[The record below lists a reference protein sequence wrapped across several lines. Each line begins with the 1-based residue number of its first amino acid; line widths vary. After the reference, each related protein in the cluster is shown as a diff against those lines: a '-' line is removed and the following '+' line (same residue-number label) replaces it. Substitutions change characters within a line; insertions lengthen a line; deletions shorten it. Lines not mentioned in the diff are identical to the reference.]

1 MSLILASA
9 SPRRQEL
16 LRLITE
22 DFLVHNSDIDESL
35 VPGLSPAD
43 AVLLLAR
50 RKALAVRQECP
61 RDAVI
66 GADTVVAIDGFILG
80 KPRDNADA
88 ALMLRQLSGRTHEV
102 FTGVCLALPAPGMEN
117 AFVSRAQVTFAPLGE
132 DEILSYVASG
142 EPADKAG
149 AYGIQGLGARFI
161 ERING
166 DYYTV
171 MGLPV
176 CGLYHLMREQGLLE
190 RPVSEAPAQPQKIL
204 GGTVLCFLFRR
215 ISAWIS
221 APRTPLCS

>member
-22 DFLVHNSDIDESL
+22 DFLVHNSNIDESL

-43 AVLLLAR
+43 AVL
-50 RKALAVRQECP
+50 
-61 RDAVI
+61 
-66 GADTVVAIDGFILG
+66 
-80 KPRDNADA
+80 
-88 ALMLRQLSGRTHEV
+88 

-176 CGLYHLMREQGLLE
+176 CGLYHLMREQGLL
-190 RPVSEAPAQPQKIL
+190 
-204 GGTVLCFLFRR
+204 
-215 ISAWIS
+215 
-221 APRTPLCS
+221 

>member
-1 MSLILASA
+1 M
-9 SPRRQEL
+9 
-16 LRLITE
+16 
-22 DFLVHNSDIDESL
+22 
-35 VPGLSPAD
+35 
-43 AVLLLAR
+43 AV
-50 RKALAVRQECP
+50 
-61 RDAVI
+61 
-66 GADTVVAIDGFILG
+66 DGFILG

-117 AFVSRAQVTFAPLGE
+117 AFVSRAQVTFAPLSE
-132 DEILSYVASG
+132 DEILAYVASG

-176 CGLYHLMREQGLLE
+176 CGLYHLMREQGLL
-190 RPVSEAPAQPQKIL
+190 
-204 GGTVLCFLFRR
+204 
-215 ISAWIS
+215 
-221 APRTPLCS
+221 

>member
-1 MSLILASA
+1 MRLILASA

-22 DFLVHNSDIDESL
+22 DFLVHTSNVDESL

-43 AVLLLAR
+43 AVSLLAR
-50 RKALAVRQECP
+50 RKAMAVRRECP
-61 RDAVI
+61 QDAVI
-66 GADTVVAIDGFILG
+66 GADTVVAVDGFLLG
-80 KPRDNADA
+80 KPRDSADA

-102 FTGVCLALPAPGMEN
+102 LTGVCLALPAPGAEHT
-117 AFVSRAQVTFAPLGE
+117 FVSRAQVTFAPLE
-132 DEILSYVASG
+132 EEEILAYAASG

-149 AYGIQGLGARFI
+149 AYGIQGRGARFV

-176 CGLYHLMREQGLLE
+176 CRLYHLMREQGLL
-190 RPVSEAPAQPQKIL
+190 
-204 GGTVLCFLFRR
+204 
-215 ISAWIS
+215 
-221 APRTPLCS
+221 

>member
-22 DFLVHNSDIDESL
+22 DFLVHNSNIDESL

-50 RKALAVRQECP
+50 RKALAVQQECP

-88 ALMLRQLSGRTHEV
+88 ALLLRQLSGRTHEV

-176 CGLYHLMREQGLLE
+176 CGLYHLMREQGLL
-190 RPVSEAPAQPQKIL
+190 
-204 GGTVLCFLFRR
+204 
-215 ISAWIS
+215 
-221 APRTPLCS
+221 